1 MKKKSKICIVRSMYN
16 STFELFQ
23 SANRELEKNNIT
35 PAVIKV
41 PGAFEIPVM
50 IARNIKKYDGFIAV
64 GCIIKGETPNFS
76 LISNAIINGVMKLSI
91 LHKKPIGNA
100 ILTCYSKDQA
110 EERGHKGQEA
120 VKAVLSV
127 MDKKVYGNVTK

>member
-1 MKKKSKICIVRSMYN
+1 MKKKLKICIVRSMYN

-23 SANRELEKNNIT
+23 SANRELKKKNIT
-35 PAVIKV
+35 ASVIKV

-50 IARNIKKYDGFIAV
+50 IARKIKKYDGFIAA

-76 LISNAIINGVMKLSI
+76 LISNAIINGIMKLSI

-100 ILTCYSKDQA
+100 IITCLNEDQA
-110 EERGHKGQEA
+110 EKRADKGKEA
-120 VKAVLSV
+120 AKAVLEV
-127 MDKKVYGNVTK
+127 LNG

>member
-1 MKKKSKICIVRSMYN
+1 MKKKLKICIVRSMYN

-23 SANRELEKNNIT
+23 SANRELKKKNIT
-35 PAVIKV
+35 ASVIKV

-76 LISNAIINGVMKLSI
+76 LISNAIINGIMKLSI

-100 ILTCYSKDQA
+100 IITCLNKDQA
-110 EERGHKGQEA
+110 EKRADKGKEA
-120 VKAVLSV
+120 AKAVLEV
-127 MDKKVYGNVTK
+127 LNG

>member
-1 MKKKSKICIVRSMYN
+1 MKKKLKICIVRSMYN

-23 SANRELEKNNIT
+23 SANRELKKKNIT
-35 PAVIKV
+35 ASVIKV

-76 LISNAIINGVMKLSI
+76 LISNAIINGIMKLSI

-100 ILTCYSKDQA
+100 IITCLNDDQA
-110 EERGHKGQEA
+110 EKRADKGKEA
-120 VKAVLSV
+120 AKAVLEV
-127 MDKKVYGNVTK
+127 LNG

>member
-1 MKKKSKICIVRSMYN
+1 MKKKLKICIVRSMYN

-23 SANRELEKNNIT
+23 SANRELKKKNIT
-35 PAVIKV
+35 ASVIKV

-50 IARNIKKYDGFIAV
+50 IARNIKKYDGFIAI

-76 LISNAIINGVMKLSI
+76 LISNAIINGIMELSI

-100 ILTCYSKDQA
+100 IITCLNDEQA
-110 EERGHKGQEA
+110 KKRTDKGKEA
-120 VKAVLSV
+120 AKAVLEV
-127 MDKKVYGNVTK
+127 LNG

>member
-1 MKKKSKICIVRSMYN
+1 MKKKLKICIVRSMYN

-23 SANRELEKNNIT
+23 SANRELEKKNIT
-35 PAVIKV
+35 ASVIKV

-50 IARNIKKYDGFIAV
+50 IARNVKKYDGFIAV

-76 LISNAIINGVMKLSI
+76 LISNAIINGIMKLSI

-100 ILTCYSKDQA
+100 IITCLNDDQA
-110 EERGHKGQEA
+110 EKRADKGKEA
-120 VKAVLSV
+120 AKAVLEV
-127 MDKKVYGNVTK
+127 LNG

>member
-1 MKKKSKICIVRSMYN
+1 MKKKLKICIVRSMYN

-23 SANRELEKNNIT
+23 SANRELEKKNIT
-35 PAVIKV
+35 ASVIKV

-50 IARNIKKYDGFIAV
+50 IARNIKKYDGFIAA

-76 LISNAIINGVMKLSI
+76 LISNAIINGIMKLSI

-100 ILTCYSKDQA
+100 IITCLNKDQA
-110 EERGHKGQEA
+110 EKRADKGKEA
-120 VKAVLSV
+120 AEAALEVLN
-127 MDKKVYGNVTK
+127 G

>member
-1 MKKKSKICIVRSMYN
+1 MKKKLKICIVRSMYN

-23 SANRELEKNNIT
+23 SANRELEKKNIT
-35 PAVIKV
+35 PSVIKV

-50 IARNIKKYDGFIAV
+50 IARNIKKYDGFIAA

-76 LISNAIINGVMKLSI
+76 LISNAIINGIMKLSI

-100 ILTCYSKDQA
+100 IITCLNKDQA
-110 EERGHKGQEA
+110 EKRADKGKEA
-120 VKAVLSV
+120 AKAVLEV
-127 MDKKVYGNVTK
+127 LNG

>member
-1 MKKKSKICIVRSMYN
+1 MKKKLKICIVRSMYN

-23 SANRELEKNNIT
+23 NANRELEKKNIT
-35 PAVIKV
+35 ASVIKV

-50 IARNIKKYDGFIAV
+50 IARNIKKYDGFIAI

-76 LISNAIINGVMKLSI
+76 LISNAIINGIMKLSI

-100 ILTCYSKDQA
+100 IITCLNKDQA
-110 EERGHKGQEA
+110 EKRADKGKEA
-120 VKAVLSV
+120 AKAVLEV
-127 MDKKVYGNVTK
+127 LNG

>member
-1 MKKKSKICIVRSMYN
+1 MKKKLKICIVRSMYN
-16 STFELFQ
+16 STSELFQ
-23 SANRELEKNNIT
+23 SANRELEKKNIT
-35 PAVIKV
+35 PSVIKV

-76 LISNAIINGVMKLSI
+76 LISNAIINGIMKLSI

-100 ILTCYSKDQA
+100 IITCLNKDQA
-110 EERGHKGQEA
+110 EKRADKGKEA
-120 VKAVLSV
+120 AKAVLEV
-127 MDKKVYGNVTK
+127 LNG

>member
-1 MKKKSKICIVRSMYN
+1 MKKKLKICIVRSMYN

-23 SANRELEKNNIT
+23 SANRELEKKNIT
-35 PAVIKV
+35 ASVIKV

-50 IARNIKKYDGFIAV
+50 IARNIKKYDGIIAI

-76 LISNAIINGVMKLSI
+76 LISNAIINGIMKLSI

-100 ILTCYSKDQA
+100 IITCLNDDQA
-110 EERGHKGQEA
+110 EKRSDKGKEA
-120 VKAVLSV
+120 AKAVLEV
-127 MDKKVYGNVTK
+127 LNG

>member
-1 MKKKSKICIVRSMYN
+1 MKKKLKICIVRSMYN

-23 SANRELEKNNIT
+23 SANRELKKKNIT
-35 PAVIKV
+35 VSVIKV

-50 IARNIKKYDGFIAV
+50 IARNIKKYDGFIAI

-76 LISNAIINGVMKLSI
+76 LISNAIINGIMKLSI

-100 ILTCYSKDQA
+100 IITCLNDNQA
-110 EERGHKGQEA
+110 EKRADKGKEA
-120 VKAVLSV
+120 ARAVLEV
-127 MDKKVYGNVTK
+127 LNG

>member
-1 MKKKSKICIVRSMYN
+1 MKKKLKICIVRSMYN

-23 SANRELEKNNIT
+23 SANRELEKKNIT
-35 PAVIKV
+35 VSVIKV

-100 ILTCYSKDQA
+100 IITCLNDDQA
-110 EERGHKGQEA
+110 KKRADKGKEA
-120 VKAVLSV
+120 AKAVLEV
-127 MDKKVYGNVTK
+127 LNG

>member
-1 MKKKSKICIVRSMYN
+1 MKKKLKICIVRSMYN

-23 SANRELEKNNIT
+23 NANRELEKKNIT
-35 PAVIKV
+35 ASVIKV
-41 PGAFEIPVM
+41 PGVFEIPVM

-76 LISNAIINGVMKLSI
+76 LISNAIINGIMKLSI

-100 ILTCYSKDQA
+100 IITCLNDDQA
-110 EERGHKGQEA
+110 EKRADKGKEA
-120 VKAVLSV
+120 AKAVLEV
-127 MDKKVYGNVTK
+127 LNG

>member
-1 MKKKSKICIVRSMYN
+1 MKKKLKVCIVRSMYN

-23 SANRELEKNNIT
+23 SANRELEKKNIT
-35 PAVIKV
+35 ASVIKV

-50 IARNIKKYDGFIAV
+50 IARNIKKYDGFIAI

-76 LISNAIINGVMKLSI
+76 LISNAIINGIMKLSI

-100 ILTCYSKDQA
+100 IITCLNKDQA
-110 EERGHKGQEA
+110 EKRANKGKEAAEA
-120 VKAVLSV
+120 VLEILN
-127 MDKKVYGNVTK
+127 G

>member
-1 MKKKSKICIVRSMYN
+1 MKKKLKICIVRSMYN

-23 SANRELEKNNIT
+23 SANRELEKKNIT
-35 PAVIKV
+35 ASVIKV

-50 IARNIKKYDGFIAV
+50 IARNIKKYDGFIAI

-76 LISNAIINGVMKLSI
+76 LISNAIINGIMKLSI

-100 ILTCYSKDQA
+100 IITCLNDEQA
-110 EERGHKGQEA
+110 KKRIDKGKES
-120 VKAVLSV
+120 VKAVLEV
-127 MDKKVYGNVTK
+127 LNG

>member
-1 MKKKSKICIVRSMYN
+1 MKKKLKICIVRSMYN

-23 SANRELEKNNIT
+23 NANRELEKKNIT
-35 PAVIKV
+35 ASVIKV

-76 LISNAIINGVMKLSI
+76 LISNAIINGIMKLSI

-100 ILTCYSKDQA
+100 IITCLNKDQA
-110 EERGHKGQEA
+110 EKRANKGREAAEA
-120 VKAVLSV
+120 VLEVLN
-127 MDKKVYGNVTK
+127 G

>member
-1 MKKKSKICIVRSMYN
+1 MKKKLKICIVRSMYN

-23 SANRELEKNNIT
+23 NANKELEKKNIT
-35 PAVIKV
+35 VSVIKV

-50 IARNIKKYDGFIAV
+50 IARNIKKYDGFIAI

-76 LISNAIINGVMKLSI
+76 LISNAIINGIMELSI

-100 ILTCYSKDQA
+100 IITCLNDEQA
-110 EERGHKGQEA
+110 KKRIDKGKES
-120 VKAVLSV
+120 VKAVLEV
-127 MDKKVYGNVTK
+127 LNG

>member
-1 MKKKSKICIVRSMYN
+1 MKKKLKICIVRSMYN

-23 SANRELEKNNIT
+23 SANRELEKKKIT
-35 PAVIKV
+35 ASVIKV

-76 LISNAIINGVMKLSI
+76 LISNAIINGIMKLSI

-100 ILTCYSKDQA
+100 IITCLNDDQA
-110 EERGHKGQEA
+110 EKRADKGKEA
-120 VKAVLSV
+120 AKAVLEV
-127 MDKKVYGNVTK
+127 LNG

>member
-1 MKKKSKICIVRSMYN
+1 MKKKLKICIVRSMYN

-23 SANRELEKNNIT
+23 SANRELEKKNIT
-35 PAVIKV
+35 ASVIKV

-76 LISNAIINGVMKLSI
+76 LISNAIINGIMKLSI

-100 ILTCYSKDQA
+100 IITCLNKDQA
-110 EERGHKGQEA
+110 EKRANKGREAAEA
-120 VKAVLSV
+120 VLEVLN
-127 MDKKVYGNVTK
+127 G

>member
-1 MKKKSKICIVRSMYN
+1 MKKKLKICIVRSMYN

-23 SANRELEKNNIT
+23 SANRELEKKNIT
-35 PAVIKV
+35 PSVIKV

-76 LISNAIINGVMKLSI
+76 LISNAIINGIMKLSI

-100 ILTCYSKDQA
+100 IITCLNKDQA
-110 EERGHKGQEA
+110 EKRANKGREAAEA
-120 VKAVLSV
+120 VLEVLN
-127 MDKKVYGNVTK
+127 G

>member
-1 MKKKSKICIVRSMYN
+1 MKKKLKVCIVRSMYN

-23 SANRELEKNNIT
+23 SANRELKKKNIT
-35 PAVIKV
+35 ASVIKV

-50 IARNIKKYDGFIAV
+50 IARNIKKYDGFIAI

-76 LISNAIINGVMKLSI
+76 LISNAIINGIMKLSI

-100 ILTCYSKDQA
+100 IITCLNDDQA
-110 EERGHKGQEA
+110 KKRVDKGKEA
-120 VKAVLSV
+120 AKAVLEV
-127 MDKKVYGNVTK
+127 LNG

>member
-1 MKKKSKICIVRSMYN
+1 MKKKLKICIVRSMYN

-23 SANRELEKNNIT
+23 NANRELEKKNIT
-35 PAVIKV
+35 ASVIKV

-76 LISNAIINGVMKLSI
+76 LISNAIINGIMKLSI

-100 ILTCYSKDQA
+100 IITCLNDDQA
-110 EERGHKGQEA
+110 KKRADKGKEA
-120 VKAVLSV
+120 AKAVLEILN
-127 MDKKVYGNVTK
+127 G

>member
-1 MKKKSKICIVRSMYN
+1 MKKKLKICIVRSMYN

-23 SANRELEKNNIT
+23 SANRELEKKNIT
-35 PAVIKV
+35 ASVIKV

-76 LISNAIINGVMKLSI
+76 LISNAIINGIMKLSI

-100 ILTCYSKDQA
+100 IITCLNDDQA
-110 EERGHKGQEA
+110 EKRADKGREA
-120 VKAVLSV
+120 AKAVLEV
-127 MDKKVYGNVTK
+127 LNG

>member
-1 MKKKSKICIVRSMYN
+1 MKKKLKICIVRSMYN

-23 SANRELEKNNIT
+23 SANRELEKKNIT
-35 PAVIKV
+35 PSVIKV

-64 GCIIKGETPNFS
+64 GCIIKGETPNFT
-76 LISNAIINGVMKLSI
+76 LISNAIINGIMKLSI

-100 ILTCYSKDQA
+100 IITCLNDDQA
-110 EERGHKGQEA
+110 EKRTDKGKEA
-120 VKAVLSV
+120 AKAVLEV
-127 MDKKVYGNVTK
+127 LNG

>member
-1 MKKKSKICIVRSMYN
+1 MKKKLKVCIVRSMYN

-23 SANRELEKNNIT
+23 SANRELEKKNIT
-35 PAVIKV
+35 ASVIKV

-50 IARNIKKYDGFIAV
+50 IARNVKKYDGFIAI

-76 LISNAIINGVMKLSI
+76 LISNAIINGIMKLSI

-100 ILTCYSKDQA
+100 IITCLNDDQA
-110 EERGHKGQEA
+110 EKRADKGKEA
-120 VKAVLSV
+120 AKAVLEV
-127 MDKKVYGNVTK
+127 LNG